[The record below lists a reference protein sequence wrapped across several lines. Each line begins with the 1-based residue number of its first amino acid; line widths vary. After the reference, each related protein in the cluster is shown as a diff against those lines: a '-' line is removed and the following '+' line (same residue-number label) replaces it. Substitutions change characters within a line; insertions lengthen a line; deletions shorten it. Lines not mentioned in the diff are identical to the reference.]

1 MESILLI
8 YIILLFIVL
17 LLKLKNIEVAF
28 YMTVLISFIFY
39 FFPGIILI
47 MKKYEFAIY
56 SINQKI
62 FDELYKH
69 LTK

>member
-1 MESILLI
+1 MELILLF
-8 YIILLFIVL
+8 YIIFLFIVL
-17 LLKLKNIEVAF
+17 LAGLRNIEVAF
-28 YMTVLISFIFY
+28 YLTLLISFIFY

-62 FDELYKH
+62 FDELYQH